1 MKRVLIVLFALVAT
15 PFLVGASQGQ
25 GHDAAHCAKRAA
37 QHPGKEINKCDAP
50 PTDPPPTPGPVP
62 DPTPPPSCV
71 ASALGPTGSRIDGTV
86 YNDASTGRIALANWC
101 VQLTGTVTA
110 SALTDLSG
118 NYFFAG
124 LPDGD
129 YTVCE
134 DLQAGWVQT
143 FPQPSWGAA
152 CPGGFGWSFSLSGGT
167 GAGWVNFGNV
177 KP

>member
-50 PTDPPPTPGPVP
+50 PANDPPPSPLPA
-62 DPTPPPSCV
+62 PSC
-71 ASALGPTGSRIDGTV
+71 ATAPSTAGSGWIDGTV
-86 YNDASTGRIALANWC
+86 YNDITGRPALGKWC

-110 SALTDLSG
+110 TALTDSVTG
-118 NYFFAG
+118 HYIFTG
-124 LPDGD
+124 LPDGT

-134 DLQAGWVQT
+134 DLQDGWVET
-143 FPQPSWGAA
+143 WPQSSWGAT
-152 CPGGFGWSFSLSGGT
+152 CPSGFGWSFSLSGGT
-167 GAGWVNFGNV
+167 GYGWNNFGNV

>member
-1 MKRVLIVLFALVAT
+1 VKRVLIVLFALVAT

-50 PTDPPPTPGPVP
+50 PTDPPPGPQ
-62 DPTPPPSCV
+62 PTPQPSCV
-71 ASALGPTGSRIDGTV
+71 ASALGPTGSRIDGMV
-86 YNDASTGRIALANWC
+86 YNDASTGRTALANWC

-134 DLQAGWVQT
+134 DLQTGWVQT
-143 FPQPSWGAA
+143 FPQSSWGAA